1 LILKVKKYLPLASH
15 DLVSDFM
22 TQNAFELHIKN
33 IRKTKHGDFR
43 TASNG
48 IYKISINKDFNQYR
62 FLITFIHEMAHL
74 VTFKKFGRVKPHG
87 TTWKK
92 TFKQLMLPYLND
104 EIFPSDVLSP
114 LANYIINA
122 KARTDAD
129 LKLSLALRR
138 YDEVTDKKLIF
149 ELDLGTLFQH
159 QNRVFKRGEK
169 RKTRYV
175 CTEVQTKRTYLFQQN
190 AEVFLIV

>member
-1 LILKVKKYLPLASH
+1 MDGS
-15 DLVSDFM
+15 
-22 TQNAFELHIKN
+22 
-33 IRKTKHGDFR
+33 
-43 TASNG
+43 
-48 IYKISINKDFNQYR
+48 
-62 FLITFIHEMAHL
+62 
-74 VTFKKFGRVKPHG
+74 KPHG
-87 TTWKK
+87 TTWKQ
-92 TFKQLMLPYLND
+92 TFKHLMLPYLNN